1 LFQRRNE
8 KQAKDLARLVSLSL
22 LVVCRNLAWE
32 ILTRAGLACNEAEA
46 VEGPRKKHNLRDD
59 TVIALE
65 TSRRT
70 MAQVIEFYV
79 PAHFTKRAMWVPHE
93 KRGKVIPFRT
103 DLDEITLGAEHQPV
117 KDALVSILLPR
128 SRRNDGKNSSFNIAV
143 ANVRHWQRAI

>member
-1 LFQRRNE
+1 MGNSH
-8 KQAKDLARLVSLSL
+8 ARWLV
-22 LVVCRNLAWE
+22 
-32 ILTRAGLACNEAEA
+32 CNAAEA
-46 VEGPRKKHNLRDD
+46 VEGPRTKRDLQDD

-65 TSRRT
+65 TSRT

-79 PAHFTKRAMWVPHE
+79 PTHFKKRAMWVPHE
-93 KRGKVIPFRT
+93 QRGKVIAFRT

-117 KDALVSILLPR
+117 KDALLSILLPR